1 MTDDERGP
9 EGGSRRELLLILD
22 ELLVHLGYDSPEVRA
37 VAWIQEREEAVARL
51 REICAL
57 YGDNDW
63 SSHTHLGEVIEK
75 HLQYHLDNPPMP
87 T

>member
-1 MTDDERGP
+1 MTDDERSAD
-9 EGGSRRELLLILD
+9 GSRRELLLILD

-51 REICAL
+51 REICAV

-63 SSHTHLGEVIEK
+63 SAHMNLGEVIEK
-75 HLQYHLDNPPMP
+75 HLQHHLDNPPMP

>member
-1 MTDDERGP
+1 VTDDQRGP
-9 EGGSRRELLLILD
+9 DGSRRELLLILD
-22 ELLVHLGYDSPEVRA
+22 ELLVHLGYDSPEVRV

-51 REICAL
+51 REICAV

-63 SSHTHLGEVIEK
+63 LPHTHLGEVIEK
-75 HLQYHLDNPPMP
+75 HLQRHLDNPPMP